1 MIDEVIRGIK
11 LGFWKSNL
19 NPVVPDFNFY
29 SDNMHKNF
37 KNIDKVVFGR
47 GSFSEM
53 EGILAEKRNEND
65 QFFLFVVDKYFEGKE
80 LANRIPAATKDVVR
94 FIDVDPHE
102 PTTDQIDSLRDEILA
117 GHGLPSGVIG
127 IGGGSIMD
135 IAKAVSLMFT
145 NEGSSTLYQGLNLI
159 KKPGIYHLGV
169 PTISGTGAEV
179 SMTAVLT
186 GPVKKLGLK
195 CDWTVFNQVIL
206 DPELIASV
214 PVDKWLYTGMD
225 TYIHCIESENGI
237 KNNAYSHA
245 FADQALKLCREIYL
259 GDTAGQTAENDDKL
273 MVASMMGGLSL
284 TYSEV
289 GVCHAM
295 SYGLSKIF
303 GEKHCYAN
311 CLVFQHLDEFYGE
324 GVTEL
329 KQMLVRHNITLPQG
343 LSKNWSDAEITAMA
357 EVAYNLPFMWHHA
370 IGDNWKEKVNI
381 DFIKDLYKR
390 L

>member
-1 MIDEVIRGIK
+1 
-11 LGFWKSNL
+11 
-19 NPVVPDFNFY
+19 
-29 SDNMHKNF
+29 MHKNF
-37 KNIDKVVFGR
+37 KNIEKVVYGR
-47 GSFSEM
+47 GSFDM
-53 EGILAEKRNEND
+53 MDAILDEKRNENNR
-65 QFFLFVVDKYFEGKE
+65 FFLFVVDHYFKGKNLEG
-80 LANRIPAATKDVVR
+80 RIPARPEDIIR

-102 PTTDQIDSLRDEILA
+102 PTTEQVDQLRDEVLCLK
-117 GHGLPSGVIG
+117 GLPAGVVG

-186 GPVKKLGLK
+186 GPEKKLGLK

-206 DPELIASV
+206 DPELIAGV
-214 PVDKWLYTGMD
+214 PTDKWLYTGMD

-237 KNNAYSHA
+237 LNNAFSHA
-245 FADQALKLCREIYL
+245 YAEQSLKLCREIYT
-259 GDTAGQTAENDDKL
+259 GKNAGHTPENDDKL
-273 MVASMMGGLSL
+273 MVASLMGGLSL

-289 GVCHAM
+289 GVCHAL

-311 CLVFQHLDEFYGE
+311 CLAFQHLGDYYGAGVAEF
-324 GVTEL
+324 
-329 KQMLVRHNITLPQG
+329 KQMLVKYNVSLPQG
-343 LSKNWSDAEITAMA
+343 LSKNWTDEEITAMA
-357 EVAYNLPFMWHHA
+357 RVAYNLPHMWHHA
-370 IGDNWKEKVNI
+370 IGADWKEKITI
-381 DFIKDLYKR
+381 DTIKELYKR
-390 L
+390 M

>member
-1 MIDEVIRGIK
+1 
-11 LGFWKSNL
+11 
-19 NPVVPDFNFY
+19 
-29 SDNMHKNF
+29 MHKNF

-53 EGILAEKRNEND
+53 GNILAEKRNENNK
-65 QFFLFVVDKYFEGKE
+65 FFLFVVDNYFKGKDLE
-80 LANRIPAATKDVVR
+80 KRIPAQPEDIVR

-102 PTTDQIDSLRDEILA
+102 PTTEQIDNLRDEVLA
-117 GHGLPSGVIG
+117 LKGLPAGVVG

-135 IAKAVSLMFT
+135 IAKAISLMFT
-145 NEGSSTLYQGLNLI
+145 NEGSSVQYQGLNLI

-214 PVDKWLYTGMD
+214 PTDKWLYTGMD
-225 TYIHCIESENGI
+225 TYIHCIESENGTL
-237 KNNAYSHA
+237 NNAYSHA
-245 FADQALKLCREIYL
+245 FAEQALKLCRDIYL
-259 GDTAGQTAENDDKL
+259 GDKAGQTPENDDKL

-289 GVCHAM
+289 GVCHAL
-295 SYGLSKIF
+295 SYGLSKIL

-311 CLVFQHLDEFYGE
+311 CVAFQHLEDYYGE
-324 GVTEL
+324 GVREL
-329 KQMLVRHNITLPQG
+329 KQMLVQHNVQLPQG
-343 LSKNWSDAEITAMA
+343 LANSWSDETITAMA
-357 EVAYNLPFMWHHA
+357 EVAYNLPHMWNHA
-370 IGDNWKEKVNI
+370 IGTDWKEKVSI
-381 DFIKDLYKR
+381 DTIKELYKR
-390 L
+390 M